1 MHKLICGI
9 IMQLFA
15 VSFASGQRDTT
26 DAVLSAGFQLHAG
39 RLVKIHGEY
48 PPNNISTVAEASV
61 LWKCRGGKN
70 WHGAHGYPS
79 AGFSLVHAQ
88 FGNQDVLGQSVGA
101 IPMLRHEHY
110 FSRSFISV
118 RAGLGLAWFN
128 KPYDAISNPANL
140 VIGSSFANMTLFAA
154 EYNYCAGK
162 HWLLKTGF
170 SFLHCSGAHMTVPN
184 IGANLPAFTAG
195 ICYYHNHECLE
206 KNIPREVQKTNQKF
220 AGLQMIT
227 GFHEFPG
234 TVRPADGPRY
244 IVYGLGGYAGRSFRA
259 HQKLS
264 VGLNAHYYTAYADY
278 IQSQELI
285 TSNKFRRRDAMNLV
299 SYVGYEWTYGRF
311 AFFVQAGINLY
322 DPALR
327 ALNEVWDLP
336 KHGWLHQYTANKIGY
351 RMYAQPQFGATTK
364 LMQPYLQ
371 MAVKTNGGTADFLEL
386 AIGVDFS
393 TRVNRR
399 HE

>member
-1 MHKLICGI
+1 
-9 IMQLFA
+9 
-15 VSFASGQRDTT
+15 
-26 DAVLSAGFQLHAG
+26 
-39 RLVKIHGEY
+39 
-48 PPNNISTVAEASV
+48 
-61 LWKCRGGKN
+61 
-70 WHGAHGYPS
+70 
-79 AGFSLVHAQ
+79 
-88 FGNQDVLGQSVGA
+88 
-101 IPMLRHEHY
+101 MLRHEHY
-110 FSRSFISV
+110 FGRSFISI

-140 VIGSSFANMTLFAA
+140 VIGSRFANMTMIAA

-162 HWLLKTGF
+162 HWMLKTGF

-195 ICYYHNHECLE
+195 ICYCTSHECAG
-206 KNIPREVQKTNQKF
+206 KNLPREIVKTDQRF

-234 TVRPADGPRY
+234 TVRPTDGPRY
-244 IVYGLGGYAGRSFRA
+244 RVYGLGLYAGKSFRA

-264 VGLNAHYYTAYADY
+264 AGLNVHYYTAYADY

-285 TSNKFRRRDAMNLV
+285 NSNTFRRRDAMNLV
-299 SYVGYEWTYGRF
+299 SYIGYEWTYGRF

-322 DPALR
+322 DPTLW

-351 RMYAQPQFGATTK
+351 RMYTQQQFGTATSAIR
-364 LMQPYLQ
+364 PYVQ

-386 AIGVDFS
+386 AIGVDLNA
-393 TRVNRR
+393 RVNRKR
-399 HE
+399 E